1 MYNLFDAENH
11 LDYTLFGRVQGLKC
25 WFPVNEYWKLHAYIL
40 LVMQKVWLLN
50 GKKCVMPRDEVG

>member
-11 LDYTLFGRVQGLKC
+11 LDYTLFGRVQGLVPCK
-25 WFPVNEYWKLHAYIL
+25 WILKVAYIL

-50 GKKCVMPRDEVG
+50 GKKCVEPRDEVG

>member
-25 WFPVNEYWKLHAYIL
+25 WFPVNEPNTESCMHTY
-40 LVMQKVWLLN
+40 
-50 GKKCVMPRDEVG
+50 C